1 MADAGIGEAALLAAA
16 ADAAAAGGTA
26 AAAALPEV
34 IGAGTAL
41 AGTAAAAAPEVVA
54 AAAPE
59 LLGAAASAAPV
70 VGDVAASSAPF
81 IGATTSEPLL
91 GSAVAADTGS
101 TAAAA
106 PSATSLLGNV
116 ADIDPSLVDLSLPQ
130 GATLPESAAPGSAPI
145 GLPGSNLFD
154 KFGAWWANAS
164 TGDKLKAGG
173 TLLSGV
179 STAGKALT
187 PTPAAGNQTTIKP
200 GTTGKPTGGE
210 QALASIVDAMLKRRD
225 TYQQGQLGGVPVVY
239 RPRGLLG

>member
-1 MADAGIGEAALLAAA
+1 MADGGVTEAALLAAA
-16 ADAAAAGGTA
+16 TEAAAAGGTA
-26 AAAALPEV
+26 AATAAATLPEV

-41 AGTAAAAAPEVVA
+41 AGTAAAAAPEVAA

-91 GSAVAADTGS
+91 GSA
-101 TAAAA
+101 AAATT
-106 PSATSLLGNV
+106 PETSLLGS
-116 ADIDPSLVDLSLPQ
+116 ASLQAIDPSLVDLSLPT

-173 TLLSGV
+173 TLLSGA

-187 PTPAAGNQTTIKP
+187 PTPAAGNQTTIKQGAVGQP
-200 GTTGKPTGGE
+200 KGGE
-210 QALASIVDAMLKRRD
+210 QALAAIVDAMLKRRD